1 MRAGRSRRSTRA
13 APEQRRAH
21 RFRPVADAGGR
32 RPRHGDD
39 ENRRQADGDS
49 HCGDHE
55 PGASDR
61 EEHAGERR
69 SNEHADA
76 LDPARDD
83 VRRRQLVRDTCERR
97 HERRHRRTGDRDR
110 RRGNGGRAVCEPRV
124 SVTEQDG
131 GCRRQGRAL
140 CDVPREQ
147 DASGAAP
154 VAGGRRNRRDDRSR
168 HELDGRD
175 DRRLRRAATAV
186 RVDEHRDPRRP
197 FGGVERGERELDPA
211 QLPVAEDGSERT
223 TDPPE
228 HEPRIHRGHGYS
240 GRRCSTADST
250 AAASDGERRI
260 TVSSTPS
267 GSTSRTTSV
276 AAVTVAVRG
285 YP

>member
-1 MRAGRSRRSTRA
+1 M
-13 APEQRRAH
+13 P
-21 RFRPVADAGGR
+21 AGGGPGTGTTR
-32 RPRHGDD
+32 IAARPTATAIAATTSP
-39 ENRRQADGDS
+39 E
-49 HCGDHE
+49 
-55 PGASDR
+55 ASDR

-124 SVTEQDG
+124 SVAEQDG

-147 DASGAAP
+147 DASRAAP
-154 VAGGRRNRRDDRSR
+154 VAGGRRNRARRSQPARAGRSR
-168 HELDGRD
+168 RWPPRSCRHGRT
-175 DRRLRRAATAV
+175 RRRASRSTS
-186 RVDEHRDPRRP
+186 PIRRRC
-197 FGGVERGERELDPA
+197 ERGERELDPA

-228 HEPRIHRGHGYS
+228 HEPRIDRGHGYS